1 MPTSQLARQ
10 SATPKPNL
18 FGPPALQ
25 RATPPAPVSAVV
37 TGTFSA
43 GLHHRV
49 AEVEVL
55 VDGVLIT
62 VHVCSGRVCGPLTR
76 GAQAVR
82 LLNRSRAAEAHAAA
96 LTAARDAELAGWT
109 S

>member
-1 MPTSQLARQ
+1 MPQSTTPVRDPRQRAR
-10 SATPKPNL
+10 L

-25 RATPPAPVSAVV
+25 RTAPPPPVAAVV
-37 TGTFSA
+37 TGSFSA
-43 GLHHRV
+43 GLGARV

-62 VHVCSGRVCGPLTR
+62 VHVCAGRVCGPLTR

-82 LLNRSRAAEAHAAA
+82 FLDRNRAAEAHAAA
-96 LTAARDAELAGWT
+96 LAAARDAELAGWI